1 MSSTDRQNRL
11 LVAEDWKRIYQTY
24 QTADFQSYDFE
35 NLKRVM
41 IDYIRE
47 NYPEDFNDY
56 IQSSEYIALIDLIA
70 YLGQNLSFRID
81 LNARENFLELAERR
95 ESILR
100 LARLLSYNPTRNV
113 SASGLLKITSVR
125 TTEVTYDS
133 NNLSLQNQNIIWND
147 PSNSNWYEQFIKVI
161 NKSFRSTEQF
171 GNPVKKSNIEDIT
184 TSKYKINSINVGE
197 LPITTFSKTIDGASV
212 NFELV
217 PVDFQSTI
225 YEQTPLPDDRFSILY
240 REDGIGP
247 ASNNTGFF
255 AMFKQGGIDYGDFEV
270 TNPSSNQLVTIDA
283 VNVNND
289 DVWLYKLN
297 DEGVPTEL
305 WTKVESI
312 EGNNIIYNDVSKNI
326 RTIYSVLT
334 RVNDR
339 ITIIFSDGVFGDLPV
354 GNFRLYFR
362 TSRNAR
368 YNITPRE
375 MLGIGV
381 DFEYTS
387 QSGKLETLSLVLELQ
402 YTVDNAEQSEDNE
415 SIRKLAPMS
424 YYTQNRL
431 ITAEDYQVGPLLS
444 SNEIIKTKSVNRI
457 SSGISRYFDLID
469 ATGKYS
475 RTNLYGTDGIIY
487 QEFYNEKIQFQF
499 ETFTEI
505 EQFLFN
511 VVDPVCKKQAVKN
524 FYYSN
529 VTPIPY
535 VDQGIRWE
543 LTTSATNLYTG
554 RLINENSVYQIIGK
568 ATTSILQFIR
578 PNTHIKFEAPAGYHF
593 TPNLDLLEGPADY
606 KGATTYLWRKVV
618 NTVTDGT
625 ILDDNGNGAMWFAD
639 KLPSGSLLSEIRP
652 FLSKNIS
659 DAVKTEIV
667 NLMFNYKTFGLRYDR
682 ISDTWAII
690 NEENLNTLDAWS
702 LGKSGDTTGQKLDTS
717 WLLLFTTNLVNYTLE
732 YRAARYIFESQKQIA
747 FYFDKSDKI
756 FDSKTGKIVRDK
768 ISVLSINTKP
778 FTDIE
783 KSVNNFTTNFDW
795 AISDSYRDALGY
807 VTSKKVEI
815 DFFDSDDDG
824 ISDNESL
831 FLDIVAPNI
840 LPLQKYVFQKKTL
853 SLNGVE
859 VFNYISA
866 EELGVIVIENSVSVG
881 PMSQYEDNQLL
892 YFAAEDYFQIVN
904 KSASILSITNDYK
917 AFKGRDKLQFRYEHA
932 ADEDNRIDPS
942 ISNIIDTYIL
952 TRQYD
957 TEFRDYLAGTITEMP
972 LPLSSDQI
980 YISYGAAIE
989 KIKSLTDEIIYHP
1002 AKYRILFGDKA
1013 HPSLQAIFKVIKNAE
1028 LELNDNDIKSQII
1041 TLIGQYFS
1049 LNNWDF
1055 GQTFYMEELS
1065 AYLIK
1070 EMAPNIVSVL
1080 LVPLQANQV
1089 FGSLYEIKCEDDEL
1103 LISGATV
1110 SNIEIIDEITA
1121 LRLQAGGNVTTSTN
1135 QTTGIQSGIINY

>member
-1 MSSTDRQNRL
+1 M
-11 LVAEDWKRIYQTY
+11 
-24 QTADFQSYDFE
+24 
-35 NLKRVM
+35 
-41 IDYIRE
+41 
-47 NYPEDFNDY
+47 
-56 IQSSEYIALIDLIA
+56 
-70 YLGQNLSFRID
+70 
-81 LNARENFLELAERR
+81 
-95 ESILR
+95 
-100 LARLLSYNPTRNV
+100 
-113 SASGLLKITSVR
+113 
-125 TTEVTYDS
+125 
-133 NNLSLQNQNIIWND
+133 
-147 PSNSNWYEQFIKVI
+147 
-161 NKSFRSTEQF
+161 
-171 GNPVKKSNIEDIT
+171 
-184 TSKYKINSINVGE
+184 
-197 LPITTFSKTIDGASV
+197 
-212 NFELV
+212 
-217 PVDFQSTI
+217 
-225 YEQTPLPDDRFSILY
+225 
-240 REDGIGP
+240 
-247 ASNNTGFF
+247 
-255 AMFKQGGIDYGDFEV
+255 
-270 TNPSSNQLVTIDA
+270 
-283 VNVNND
+283 
-289 DVWLYKLN
+289 
-297 DEGVPTEL
+297 
-305 WTKVESI
+305 
-312 EGNNIIYNDVSKNI
+312 
-326 RTIYSVLT
+326 
-334 RVNDR
+334 
-339 ITIIFSDGVFGDLPV
+339 
-354 GNFRLYFR
+354 
-362 TSRNAR
+362 
-368 YNITPRE
+368 
-375 MLGIGV
+375 
-381 DFEYTS
+381 
-387 QSGKLETLSLVLELQ
+387 
-402 YTVDNAEQSEDNE
+402 
-415 SIRKLAPMS
+415 
-424 YYTQNRL
+424 
-431 ITAEDYQVGPLLS
+431 
-444 SNEIIKTKSVNRI
+444 NRI

-475 RTNLYGTDGIIY
+475 KTNLYGTDGIIY

-511 VVDPVCKKQAVKN
+511 VVDPICKKQAVKN
-524 FYYSN
+524 FYFSN

-535 VDQGIRWE
+535 VDQGITWE
-543 LTTSATNLYTG
+543 LNTSSTNLYTG

-568 ATTSILQFIR
+568 ATTSILQFLR
-578 PNTHIKFEAPAGYHF
+578 PNTHIKFEAPVGYHF

-625 ILDDNGNGAMWFAD
+625 ILDDNGNGAIWFAD

-659 DAVKTEIV
+659 DAIKTEIV
-667 NLMFNYKTFGLRYDR
+667 NLMFSYKTFGLRYNR
-682 ISDTWAII
+682 VTDTWGII
-690 NEENLNTLDAWS
+690 NEENLNVLDDFS
-702 LGKSGDTTGQKLDTS
+702 LGKTGDTTGQKLDTS
-717 WLLLFTTNLVNYTLE
+717 WLLVFTTNLVNYTLE
-732 YRAARYIFESQKQIA
+732 YRAARYIFESEKQIA

-778 FTDIE
+778 FTDTE

-831 FLDIVAPNI
+831 FLDIVEPRI

-866 EELGVIVIENSVSVG
+866 EELGVIVIENSVSLG
-881 PMSQYEDNQLL
+881 PISQYADNQLL

-904 KSASILSITNDYK
+904 KSASTLSITNEYK

-942 ISNIIDTYIL
+942 RSNIIDTYIL

-957 TEFRDYLAGTITEMP
+957 LAFRDYLAGTITDLP

-980 YISYGAAIE
+980 YISYGDEIE
-989 KIKSLTDEIIYHP
+989 KIKALTDEIIYHP

-1041 TLIGQYFS
+1041 ILINQYFS

-1065 AYLIK
+1065 AYIIK

-1121 LRLQAGGNVTTSTN
+1121 LRLQASGNVTTSTN
-1135 QTTGIQSGIINY
+1135 QTAGVQSGIINY

>member
-100 LARLLSYNPTRNV
+100 LARLLSYNPTRNI
-113 SASGLLKITSVR
+113 SAFGLLKITSVR

-171 GNPVKKSNIEDIT
+171 GNPVKKSNIQDIT

-225 YEQTPLPDDRFSILY
+225 YEKTPLPDDPFSILY

-255 AMFKQGGIDYGDFEV
+255 AMFKQGGIDYGDFEI

-297 DEGVPTEL
+297 DADVPTEL

-362 TSRNAR
+362 TSRNSS

-381 DFEYTS
+381 DFDYTS

-402 YTVDNAEQSEDNE
+402 YTVDNAKQSEDNE
-415 SIRKLAPMS
+415 SIRKLAPMN

-431 ITAEDYQVGPLLS
+431 ITAEDYQIGPLLS

-475 RTNLYGTDGIIY
+475 KTNLYGTDGIIY

-511 VVDPVCKKQAVKN
+511 VVDPICKKQAVKN
-524 FYYSN
+524 FYFGN

-535 VDQGIRWE
+535 VDQGITWE
-543 LTTSATNLYTG
+543 LNTSSTNLYTG
-554 RLINENSVYQIIGK
+554 RLINQNSVYQIIGT
-568 ATTSILQFIR
+568 ATTSILQFVR
-578 PNTHIKFEAPAGYHF
+578 PNTHIKFEAPVGYHF

-625 ILDDNGNGAMWFAD
+625 ILDDNGNGAIWFAD

-667 NLMFNYKTFGLRYDR
+667 NLMFSYKTFGLRYNR
-682 ISDTWAII
+682 VTDTWGII
-690 NEENLNTLDAWS
+690 NEENLNVLDDFS
-702 LGKSGDTTGQKLDTS
+702 LGKTGDTTGQKLDTS
-717 WLLLFTTNLVNYTLE
+717 WLLVFTTNLVNYTLE
-732 YRAARYIFESQKQIA
+732 YRAARYIFESEKQIA

-778 FTDIE
+778 FTDTE

-831 FLDIVAPNI
+831 FLDIVEPNI

-881 PMSQYEDNQLL
+881 PISQYADNQLL

-904 KSASILSITNDYK
+904 KSASTLSITNEYK

-942 ISNIIDTYIL
+942 RSNIIDTYIL

-957 TEFRDYLAGTITEMP
+957 LTFRDYLAGTITDLP

-980 YISYGAAIE
+980 YISYGDEIE
-989 KIKSLTDEIIYHP
+989 KTKALTDEIIYHP

-1013 HPSLQAIFKVIKNAE
+1013 HPSLQATFKVIKNVE

-1080 LVPLQANQV
+1080 LVPLQANQA

-1110 SNIEIIDEITA
+1110 NNIEIIDEITA
-1121 LRLQAGGNVTTSTN
+1121 LKLQAGGNVTTSTN
-1135 QTTGIQSGIINY
+1135 RTTGIQSAIVNY